1 MYLLLRIKYLPALGV
16 IGLSSAAWVEKNEPQ
31 LTKFKLSAMMKKF
44 LFACV
49 VLLTGLCMNAQSVS
63 YTVDAVGTDYITI
76 TFTPDAEAAGYA
88 ICLFEAGTAE
98 QQFAMFGPWMGFQ
111 TMGDMIR
118 GWGITK
124 TEAYQ
129 HTWTNQNPGTD
140 YEIYV
145 QCWDANNVDA
155 DMIIIPVTTAS
166 MGGDGLA
173 EMTIEIGEFGGD
185 EETGYY
191 QWVTYIPND
200 QVALH
205 RDIIIVKSAYESEEW
220 GEENLLNYLKED
232 QPFNPYWDQYGVDEA
247 QWNAEPNTEYI
258 AFSIGK
264 NALGEWGPLARVEF
278 NTYDQTGV
286 NELAAQKAHFTI
298 DATQVAA
305 MGLKEGSEICVY
317 DLNGRLVASARA
329 NKAGEVSIATD
340 ALNRGVYI
348 VTDGTTTRK
357 FVK

>member
-1 MYLLLRIKYLPALGV
+1 
-16 IGLSSAAWVEKNEPQ
+16 
-31 LTKFKLSAMMKKF
+31 MMKKF
-44 LFACV
+44 LIIASV
-49 VLLTGLCMNAQSVS
+49 VLMTGLCMNAQSVS
-63 YTVDAVGTDYITI
+63 YTIDAVGTDYITI
-76 TFTPDAEAAGYA
+76 TFTPDADAAGYA

-111 TMGDMIR
+111 TMGDMIKA
-118 GWGITK
+118 WGITK
-124 TEAYQ
+124 TETYQ

-145 QCWDANNVDA
+145 QCWDADNVDA

-185 EETGYY
+185 EEFGYY

-205 RDIIIVKSAYESEEW
+205 RDIIILKSAYESEEW

-264 NALGEWGPLARVEF
+264 NALGEWGPLARLDF
-278 NTYDQTGV
+278 RTNDMSSV
-286 NELAAQKAHFTI
+286 NELAAGNAHFTI
-298 DATQVAA
+298 DATQITVTGVMAD
-305 MGLKEGSEICVY
+305 SEISVY
-317 DLNGRLVASARA
+317 DLNGRQVAHARA
-329 NKAGEVSIATD
+329 NKTGNASIATD
-340 ALNRGVYI
+340 ALSHGVYI
-348 VTDGTTTRK
+348 VTDGKTTCK
-357 FVK
+357 FMK